1 MNIRLRRSSLLALLS
16 SAALAACS
24 TPSMN
29 NPDVVADST
38 PADTTPPVDS
48 GVMEMDGS
56 TPADSGVEDDA
67 SPDSSTPPA
76 DASGA
81 PDWSFRP
88 MPNGFAFENYTNAD
102 MPVNLTPIEMR
113 RIFGPAVC
121 EGASAM
127 GACNLTPQARQWM
140 ERQNAGMN
148 GGHCEG
154 MAVLAARM
162 FSGASDPM
170 MFGGGA
176 TAGALMLPGNEA
188 LTREI
193 ATWFVTQS
201 TLPTLE
207 RRNLTPVQVVAD
219 LERELARGRAY
230 GGTVVG
236 IYLRAGGGGHAIT
249 PYLVRR
255 PDANTAEI
263 VTYDN
268 NFPNVERVVTVNTMT
283 NTWRYMTSTN
293 PMEPG
298 AVYDG
303 DATTFNLTLADV
315 APRAMFPHP
324 CQFCGDAP
332 MDGGGT
338 RGVQIS
344 MRGEGDVAIRDG
356 MGNTT
361 GTNATGGVVNAIPG
375 AGVTLQRSGT
385 LYQDSPEPLYTVPRM
400 TPLTITL
407 DGSRITRMSPSDLL
421 VTGPGFA
428 LGVEDINLDPMQRDT
443 ITIQP
448 GAPDITYRASGTETP
463 TLVLA
468 FEHPGADYLIE
479 LRSTAMTAGQVL
491 RLSVDFAMQRARI
504 SFDGSTSAP
513 GFTLYMDRVS
523 DTGAVNFSHAGVTA
537 TSSTVLFVNFG
548 SWGGNGMPL
557 SLGVDTNGDGTV
569 DRTDMLTDES

>member
-1 MNIRLRRSSLLALLS
+1 MTIALRRSVLLSLLS
-16 SAALAACS
+16 SAALAACT
-24 TPSMN
+24 TPPAN
-29 NPDVVADST
+29 NPDVVMDSST
-38 PADTTPPVDS
+38 PTDS
-48 GVMEMDGS
+48 GVTEMDGS
-56 TPADSGVEDDA
+56 MPDGEPADTGTGDDA
-67 SPDSSTPPA
+67 AADTGVMPP

-81 PDWSFRP
+81 PDWGFRP
-88 MPNGFAFENYTNAD
+88 MPNGFAFENYTNMN
-102 MPVNLTPIEMR
+102 MPVNLTEIEMR
-113 RIFGPAVC
+113 RIFGPTVC
-121 EGASAM
+121 EGGAAM
-127 GACNLTPQARQWM
+127 GACTLTPQARQWM

-154 MAVLAARM
+154 MAVLAARI
-162 FSGASDPM
+162 FTGASDPM
-170 MFGGGA
+170 MLGGGA
-176 TAGALMLPGNEA
+176 NAGALALMGNDA

-201 TLPTLE
+201 TLPMLE
-207 RRNLTPVQVVAD
+207 RRNLTPVQVVAE
-219 LERELARGRAY
+219 LERDLARGRDF

-268 NFPNVERVVTVNTMT
+268 NFPNVERVVTVNTMA

-324 CQFCGDAP
+324 CTFCGTAP
-332 MDGGGT
+332 MDGGGM
-338 RGVQIS
+338 RAVQIS
-344 MRGEGDVAIRDG
+344 MRGEGDLSIRDG

-361 GTNATGGVVNAIPG
+361 GSGASGVVNSIPG

-385 LYQDSPEPLYTVPRM
+385 LYRDSPEPLYTVPRA

-407 DGSRITRMSPSDLL
+407 DGSRLTGMSPSDLL
-421 VTGPGFA
+421 VTGPGYA
-428 LGVEDINLDPMQRDT
+428 LGVEEINLDPMQRDT

-468 FEHPGADYLIE
+468 FELAGADYNIE

-491 RLSVDFAMQRARI
+491 RLSVDFATQRARI

-523 DTGAVNFSHAGVTA
+523 ESGIVNFSHAGVSA
-537 TSSTVLFVNFG
+537 TSSSVLTVDFG
-548 SWGGNGMPL
+548 GWGGNGMPV
-557 SLGVDTNGDGTV
+557 SVAVDTNGDGTV
-569 DRTDMLTDES
+569 DRTDMLSDES